1 MKSPTLKKPKKPQT
15 QHRSKGLVLVVED
28 DRDSQE
34 VLSMILESLGYEA
47 LCLDNG
53 ENVLET
59 IKNRPIVLAM
69 LDIMM
74 PKVDGYQVLELLR
87 ESEEFEDLP
96 VFMVTAKNEDED
108 VLAGYKHGADYY
120 IMKPFS
126 SKQIEYGLRLFL
138 EKDQNQEETSEA

>member
-1 MKSPTLKKPKKPQT
+1 MKAPTGKTSKKAQA
-15 QHRSKGLVLVVED
+15 QQRSKGLILVVED

-34 VLSMILESLGYEA
+34 VLAMILESLGYET

-53 ENVLET
+53 ENVLEK
-59 IKNRPIVLAM
+59 IKDKPIILAM

-74 PKVDGYQVLELLR
+74 PKVDGYKVLELLR
-87 ESEEFEDLP
+87 ESEQFEDLP

-138 EKDQNQEETSEA
+138 EKDQNDEDTSNP